1 MLVSS
6 EWWVMRKRGLRIP
19 REAWLKTR
27 PVRVFEDF
35 RVMDDGRVVI
45 LVEEAERSVLAKILR
60 ILSPIPTPRYRKIEL
75 DKMGSMVW
83 LMCDG
88 KHTVEDIVK
97 AVMRETGFSRRNAEL
112 AVYHFLNQLAT
123 RGLIQFILPSES
135 GKS

>member
-1 MLVSS
+1 
-6 EWWVMRKRGLRIP
+6 MRRRGLRLP
-19 REAWLKTR
+19 REAWLKAR

-35 RVMDDGRVVI
+35 RVADDGRVVI
-45 LVEEAERSVLAKILR
+45 LVEEEGKGVLAKILR
-60 ILSPIPTPRYRKIEL
+60 ILSPIPAPRYRRIEL

-88 KHTVEDIVK
+88 KHTVEDIVR

-112 AVYHFLNQLAT
+112 AVYHFLNKLAT

-135 GKS
+135 GES